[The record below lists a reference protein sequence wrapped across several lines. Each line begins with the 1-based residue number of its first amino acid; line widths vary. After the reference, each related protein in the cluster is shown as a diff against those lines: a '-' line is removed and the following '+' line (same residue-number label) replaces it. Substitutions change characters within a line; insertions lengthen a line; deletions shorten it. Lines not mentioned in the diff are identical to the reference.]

1 MSELSEKLLARTS
14 KPATVPA
21 LLALEDGTVFRGS
34 ACGAA
39 GEAFGEICFNTS
51 LEGYLEVVTD
61 PSYAGQIVVMTYP
74 QIGNYG
80 ASLEDIQSERPA
92 MRALVVRDM
101 CYTPSNFRSEM
112 TLPRYL
118 AEQGIVAIEGI
129 DTRALVRRIREQG
142 AMRAAVSTTCL
153 DEAELVSRVKAS
165 ESLVGANLVKTV
177 SGNAALP
184 ARAKKQRWKVVA
196 IDCGVKKSILD
207 CLAQAGCDCKTVA
220 WNTSAESIM
229 AMEPDGVFV
238 SNGPGDPSAVDETS
252 ETVASIMGTVP
263 VFGICLGH
271 QMMARAAGGR
281 IEKLK
286 FGHHGGNQPVKDLT
300 TGRVEITVQN
310 HGFGIDFDSL
320 GTRVAAQ
327 PLPTVEN
334 PKFGRIQLT
343 HVNLNDNTPEGMAF
357 LDIPAFSVQYHPEA
371 APGPRDSMYLFER
384 FAQLMEAFYA
394 QA

>member
-129 DTRALVRRIREQG
+129 DTRSSGAFASKALCERRCR
-142 AMRAAVSTTCL
+142 
-153 DEAELVSRVKAS
+153 
-165 ESLVGANLVKTV
+165 
-177 SGNAALP
+177 LP
-184 ARAKKQRWKVVA
+184 ALMKPSLSRA
-196 IDCGVKKSILD
+196 
-207 CLAQAGCDCKTVA
+207 
-220 WNTSAESIM
+220 
-229 AMEPDGVFV
+229 
-238 SNGPGDPSAVDETS
+238 
-252 ETVASIMGTVP
+252 
-263 VFGICLGH
+263 
-271 QMMARAAGGR
+271 
-281 IEKLK
+281 
-286 FGHHGGNQPVKDLT
+286 
-300 TGRVEITVQN
+300 
-310 HGFGIDFDSL
+310 
-320 GTRVAAQ
+320 
-327 PLPTVEN
+327 
-334 PKFGRIQLT
+334 
-343 HVNLNDNTPEGMAF
+343 
-357 LDIPAFSVQYHPEA
+357 
-371 APGPRDSMYLFER
+371 
-384 FAQLMEAFYA
+384 
-394 QA
+394 